1 MWILGDFYKPFHGI
15 PVGQPVKR
23 DRIWV
28 LFMVHLVGYKPGW
41 NILEKGQGL
50 GARVGFKLSREK
62 ELVTGLTQ
70 PANLSPISQFPVP
83 KSCQCRQVL
92 NGHGVFFLTG
102 RFLRSSC
109 FGEHEK
115 PMEFLTFQA
124 VPSKKSVHHIIFSVQ
139 WSDFLSY
146 PLVMTNSS
154 PWYRWPIEIDGLPFL
169 IAW

>member
-92 NGHGVFFLTG
+92 NGHGVFF
-102 RFLRSSC
+102 
-109 FGEHEK
+109 
-115 PMEFLTFQA
+115 
-124 VPSKKSVHHIIFSVQ
+124 
-139 WSDFLSY
+139 
-146 PLVMTNSS
+146 S
-154 PWYRWPIEIDGLPFL
+154 PVVF
-169 IAW
+169 